1 LDTIDNVPGL
11 QKPPVTLI
19 YPFTS
24 VVLCSSNPMDIANH
38 KIPPQNLEAEQS
50 VIGGI
55 LLENEALSKVL
66 EILIPDDFYRE
77 SHRSIFHAMIQL
89 FEKNEPIDL
98 ITLTNQLKGTNRL
111 EAVGGSA
118 YLSSLV
124 DSIPTAAN
132 ITYYAQ
138 IVKEK
143 AILRRLIATATEIVS
158 RGYENEG
165 DVEELLDQAEK
176 NIFQIT
182 ESQIKPSFFKIK
194 SILKESFKTIEKLYE
209 SKEIVTGV
217 PSGFTEIDKL
227 TSGFQPSDL
236 IIVAGRP
243 SMGKTAFC
251 LNIAQHIAIEKNVP
265 VALFSL
271 EMSKEQLVLRMLCS
285 EARVDAHR
293 VRGGF
298 LGETDWPKLTRAAGT
313 LSEAPIF
320 IDDTP
325 ALSVLEMRA
334 KARRIMAE
342 HTLGLVMV
350 DYLQL
355 MRGRGL
361 SSRGRPQM
369 ESREQ
374 EISDISRSLK
384 ALAKELN
391 IPVIA
396 LSQLNRRVEERQN
409 KRPQLADLRESGAIE
424 QDADLIAFIYRDEVY
439 DRSEDN
445 QNKGIAEVIIG
456 KQRNG
461 PVGEVK
467 LAFVDK
473 YASFENLAWNK
484 E

>member
-1 LDTIDNVPGL
+1 
-11 QKPPVTLI
+11 
-19 YPFTS
+19 
-24 VVLCSSNPMDIANH
+24 MDIANH

-55 LLENEALSKVL
+55 LLENEAISKVL
-66 EILIPDDFYRE
+66 EVLTPDDFYRE
-77 SHRSIFHAMIQL
+77 SHRKILHSMIQL

-98 ITLTNQLKGTNRL
+98 ITLTNQLKGTHQL
-111 EAVGGSA
+111 DAIGGSA

-132 ITYYAQ
+132 ITFYAR

-165 DVEELLDQAEK
+165 DVEDLLDQAEK

-182 ESQIKPSFFKIK
+182 ESQIKPSFFRIK
-194 SILKESFKTIEKLYE
+194 TILKESFKTIEKLYE
-209 SKEIVTGV
+209 SQEIVTGV

-251 LNIAQHIAIEKNVP
+251 LNIAQHIAIKKNVP

-355 MRGRGL
+355 MRGRGF
-361 SSRGRPQM
+361 SGRGRGAM

-424 QDADLIAFIYRDEVY
+424 QDADVIAFIYRDEVY

-461 PVGEVK
+461 PVGDVK
-467 LAFVDK
+467 LAFIDK
-473 YASFENLAWNK
+473 YASFENLAWKN

>member
-1 LDTIDNVPGL
+1 MDNSAYKV
-11 QKPPVTLI
+11 
-19 YPFTS
+19 
-24 VVLCSSNPMDIANH
+24 
-38 KIPPQNLEAEQS
+38 PPQNIEAEQS

-55 LLENEALSKVL
+55 LLENEAISRVL
-66 EILIPDDFYRE
+66 ESLIVDDFYRE
-77 SHRSIFHAMIQL
+77 SHRKIFIAMIEL

-98 ITLTNQLKGTNRL
+98 ITLTNYLKGQNQL
-111 EAVGGSA
+111 ESIGGGA
-118 YLSSLV
+118 YLASLV

-132 ITYYAQ
+132 ITYYAK

-143 AILRRLIATATEIVS
+143 AILRRLINTATDIVS
-158 RGYENEG
+158 RGYDDEG
-165 DVEELLDQAEK
+165 DVADLLDLAEK

-182 ESQIKPSFFKIK
+182 ESQIRPSFYSIK

-217 PSGFTEIDKL
+217 PSGFNEIDKL

-236 IIVAGRP
+236 IIIAGRP

-251 LNIAQHIAIEKNVP
+251 LNIAQYVTIEKHIP
-265 VALFSL
+265 VAIFSL
-271 EMSKEQLVLRMLCS
+271 EMSKEQVVLRMLCS
-285 EARVDAHR
+285 EARVDAHK

-313 LSEAPIF
+313 LSEAPIY
-320 IDDTP
+320 IDDT
-325 ALSVLEMRA
+325 AAIAVLEMRA
-334 KARRIMAE
+334 KSRRLMAE
-342 HTLGLVMV
+342 CKLGLIIV

-361 SSRGRPQM
+361 SSRGRSGM
-369 ESREQ
+369 DTREQ
-374 EISDISRSLK
+374 EISEISRSLK

-396 LSQLNRRVEERQN
+396 LSQLNRRVEERHN

-424 QDADLIAFIYRDEVY
+424 QDADLIAFIYRDEIY
-439 DRSEDN
+439 NRADDN
-445 QNKGIAEVIIG
+445 PHKGMAEIIIG

-467 LAFVDK
+467 LAFLDK
-473 YASFENLAWNK
+473 FATFDNLAWLN